1 MNLKNGLAAIVFVVV
16 IVDGGMAVYKM
27 NDGHGA
33 RTSSDIAAKTASD

>member
-1 MNLKNGLAAIVFVVV
+1 MNFKNVLAAILVIVV
-16 IVDGGMAVYKM
+16 IVGGGMAIYKM